1 MKAKMPVMSADP
13 SSAESHP
20 VLAAWG
26 FDYYKMGRATGRMVA
41 EILKGKKPEQIPTR
55 FMTKA
60 TDVDLLLNLDV
71 ARKLGL
77 TVPADLLKSA
87 NKVVEN
93 GKLTKK

>member
-1 MKAKMPVMSADP
+1 MSADP
-13 SSAESHP
+13 SSAENNP
-20 VLAAWG
+20 ILAAWG
-26 FDYYKMGRATGRMVA
+26 FDYYKMGRATGKLVV

-60 TDVDLLLNLDV
+60 SDVDLLVNLDV
-71 ARKLGL
+71 AKKLGL
-77 TVPADLLKSA
+77 TIPKDIVKTA